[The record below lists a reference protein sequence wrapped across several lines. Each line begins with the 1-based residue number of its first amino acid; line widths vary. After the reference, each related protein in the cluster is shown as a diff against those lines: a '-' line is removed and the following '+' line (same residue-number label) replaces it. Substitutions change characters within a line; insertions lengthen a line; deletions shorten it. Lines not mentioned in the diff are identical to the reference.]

1 MKRQVEAV
9 ARTPVRERRAG
20 PMSVVLDL
28 ARSVQPDERTDD
40 VRIELGPG
48 GEPQA
53 ADRPAEARLC
63 WQSMDHVTFLKRPK
77 LEQPPLICAFK
88 GWNDGGEAASIAL
101 RYLQERWHA
110 ETFATLDPEEF
121 YDFQVT
127 RPTVR
132 LEEGVSRV
140 IEWPK
145 AEFAAASIGG
155 RDVVLFGATEPNI
168 RWRTFTEAV
177 LATAEEIRSP
187 MLVTLG
193 AFLTDVPHSRPVPVV
208 GSAVDQET
216 ADRLGLARSQYE
228 GPTGIVGVLHD
239 ASNRAGVPSVS
250 LWAAV
255 PHYLPVAPNPKAA
268 LALVERVAELLGMS
282 INTEPLARAVG
293 SWEQT
298 MLGAMEESDELT
310 EYVARLEA
318 AADENIGRARLSEE
332 QVPSGD
338 AIAAELER
346 FLREQGDGDAEG

>member
-1 MKRQVEAV
+1 
-9 ARTPVRERRAG
+9 
-20 PMSVVLDL
+20 
-28 ARSVQPDERTDD
+28 
-40 VRIELGPG
+40 
-48 GEPQA
+48 
-53 ADRPAEARLC
+53 
-63 WQSMDHVTFLKRPK
+63 MDHVTFLNRPK

-101 RYLQERWHA
+101 RYLRERWDA
-110 ETFATLDPEEF
+110 KTFATVDPEEF

-145 AEFAAASIGG
+145 AEFAAASVGG
-155 RDVVLFGATEPNI
+155 RDVVLFGATEPNV
-168 RWRTFTEAV
+168 RWRTFTGAV
-177 LATAEEIRSP
+177 LATAKDIRSP

-208 GSAVDQET
+208 GSAVDEET
-216 ADRLGLARSQYE
+216 AGRLGLARSQYE

-239 ASNRAGVPSVS
+239 ASNRSGLPSVS

-268 LALVERVAELLGMS
+268 LALVDRVSDLLGIS
-282 INTEPLARAVG
+282 VNTEPLTQAVG

-318 AADENIGRARLSEE
+318 AADESIGQARLTEE
-332 QVPSGD
+332 QVPSGE

-346 FLREQGDGDAEG
+346 FLREQGDGDAER

>member
-1 MKRQVEAV
+1 
-9 ARTPVRERRAG
+9 
-20 PMSVVLDL
+20 
-28 ARSVQPDERTDD
+28 
-40 VRIELGPG
+40 
-48 GEPQA
+48 
-53 ADRPAEARLC
+53 
-63 WQSMDHVTFLKRPK
+63 MDNVTFTEHPK
-77 LEQPPLICAFK
+77 LADPSIICAFR

-101 RYLQERWHA
+101 RYLHERWEA
-110 ETFATLDPEEF
+110 RAFAAIDPEDF

-132 LEEGVSRV
+132 LEDGVSRV

-145 AEFAAASIGG
+145 AEFSVASVQG

-168 RWRTFTEAV
+168 RWRAYTEAILGV
-177 LATAEEIRSP
+177 AQKLRSR

-208 GSAVDQET
+208 GSAVDEST

-239 ASNRAGVPSVS
+239 AANRNGIASVS

-255 PHYLPVAPNPKAA
+255 PHYLPAAPNPKAA
-268 LALVERVAELLGMS
+268 LALVERVAALLGLGVD
-282 INTEPLARAVG
+282 TDPLIRAVG

-298 MLGAMEESDELT
+298 VLGVLRESEELT
-310 EYVARLEA
+310 DYVARLEA
-318 AADENIGRARLSEE
+318 AADEGRERDDLGED
-332 QVPSGD
+332 QVPSGE

-346 FLREQGDGDAEG
+346 FLREQGDGGSGR